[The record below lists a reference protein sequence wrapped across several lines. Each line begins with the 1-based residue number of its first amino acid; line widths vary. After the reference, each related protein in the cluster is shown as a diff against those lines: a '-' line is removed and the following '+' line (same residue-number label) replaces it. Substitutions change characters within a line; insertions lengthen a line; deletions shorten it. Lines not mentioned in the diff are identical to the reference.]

1 MTTPAAPGHDTDR
14 ADSLPASWNPGEVEA
29 ELYRRWVDAGY
40 FEADPSSDK
49 PAYSVVLPPPNVT
62 GSLHM
67 GHALDHTLMDVL
79 TRRKRMQGYEVL
91 WLPGMDHAGIA
102 TQTLVDRKLAAEGID
117 RHEIGRE
124 AFIEKVWEWKRES
137 GGTIGEQM
145 RRLGDGVDWSRER
158 FTLDEGLSRAVQ
170 TIFKELYD
178 QGLIYRAERLVNWS
192 PTLQTAISDIEVKY
206 SDVEGELVSFRYGSM
221 DDSEPHIVVA
231 TTRVETM
238 LGDTAVAVHPDDHR
252 YRELV
257 GKKVLLP
264 LMNREIPIIADE
276 YVDPSFGSGAVKI
289 TPAHDPNDFE
299 IGQRH
304 GLETIRAIGEE
315 GTMTPE
321 MGKYA
326 GMDRY
331 EARRQV
337 VRDLEELGLV
347 EKIEEYTHA
356 VGHCQRC
363 KTEIEPLV
371 SRQWFVRMKP
381 LAEPAI
387 KAVTEGKTRF
397 VPERF
402 TRTYL
407 NWMENIRDW
416 CISRQIWWGHR
427 IPAWYCSCGEVVV
440 SREDPAACPSCGSTE
455 LQQDPDVLDTWF
467 SSALWPF
474 STLGWPDITPDL
486 QHYFPTSTLV
496 TGYDIISFWVARM
509 IFMSLEFMKDIPF
522 SEVCVHGLVRDA
534 LGRKMSKSLGNG
546 VDPLEVIEKFGADTL
561 RFTLITGQA
570 PGNDQR
576 FRDENVEASRNFS
589 NKIWNASR
597 FVLMNLEG
605 FQPSELPPTLNRH
618 DRWILDRFNG
628 VVEKTTALLEQY
640 ELGEAARTVYD
651 FIWGDFCDWY
661 IELSKV
667 YLYGNEEKEKER
679 SKAVLYHV
687 LEGSLRLLHPFMPF
701 ISEEI
706 WQHLPRRSK
715 TEKALV
721 VSSWPEP
728 EAGLTDP
735 KARREME
742 LVMETIRAIRNL
754 RSEIGLAAGQKTPVI
769 LRGPQESLSLLQ
781 QEQTFLEKLAR
792 VGEVV
797 FLANTEEKPSQALT
811 ALVEEIE
818 IYLPL
823 EGVIDIAQETA
834 RLEKELQGVEKDLA
848 RATAKLA
855 NENFRL
861 KAPAEIIE
869 KESKKK
875 EELSIRREK
884 LLARI
889 AELSKLGGV

>member
-1 MTTPAAPGHDTDR
+1 
-14 ADSLPASWNPGEVEA
+14 
-29 ELYRRWVDAGY
+29 
-40 FEADPSSDK
+40 
-49 PAYSVVLPPPNVT
+49 
-62 GSLHM
+62 
-67 GHALDHTLMDVL
+67 
-79 TRRKRMQGYEVL
+79 
-91 WLPGMDHAGIA
+91 
-102 TQTLVDRKLAAEGID
+102 
-117 RHEIGRE
+117 
-124 AFIEKVWEWKRES
+124 
-137 GGTIGEQM
+137 
-145 RRLGDGVDWSRER
+145 
-158 FTLDEGLSRAVQ
+158 
-170 TIFKELYD
+170 
-178 QGLIYRAERLVNWS
+178 
-192 PTLQTAISDIEVKY
+192 
-206 SDVEGELVSFRYGSM
+206 
-221 DDSEPHIVVA
+221 
-231 TTRVETM
+231 
-238 LGDTAVAVHPDDHR
+238 
-252 YRELV
+252 
-257 GKKVLLP
+257 
-264 LMNREIPIIADE
+264 
-276 YVDPSFGSGAVKI
+276 

-347 EKIEEYTHA
+347 EKIEDYTHA

-440 SREDPAACPSCGSTE
+440 SREDPAACPSCGSVE

-605 FQPSELPPTLNRH
+605 FQPSELPATLNRH

-661 IELSKV
+661 IELSKS
-667 YLYGNEEKEKER
+667 YLYGNEEEEKER

-706 WQHLPRRSK
+706 WQHLPCRSK
-715 TEKALV
+715 TKGALV
-721 VSSWPEP
+721 ISSWPEP

-754 RSEIGLAAGQKTPVI
+754 RSEIGLGTGQKTPVI

-792 VGEVV
+792 VGQVV

-823 EGVIDIAQETA
+823 EGVIDVAQETA

-884 LLARI
+884 LLARL
-889 AELSKLGGV
+889 AELSKLGGA